1 MLAVLIRRLAT
12 SVPTLLIVAVGV
24 FALIEAAPGDAVDA
38 YLAQTGGDAG
48 FAAELRRALG
58 LGATPLE
65 RFGGYLLG
73 VVTLDFGRSAVFAR
87 PVFDVVLERLP
98 NSLLLMATSLG
109 FASLIG
115 FGLGFMAGAK
125 PGGALDRTLS
135 ATAFALLAMP
145 NFWLALVLILGF
157 VVTLPLFPIGGLS
170 STGGGGALDVARHLV
185 LPTIALGA
193 GYVALYLRTL
203 RAGMIEAWPMD
214 HVRAARARGV
224 SERAVLTRAVA
235 RPALLPTVVVF
246 GQNAA
251 TLVGGSVV
259 VETVFAIPGVGRLA
273 FEAVTGRDTALLAA
287 VVLTSTVL
295 VIAIHAALDVILA
308 RLDPRIRARHG

>member
-1 MLAVLIRRLAT
+1 
-12 SVPTLLIVAVGV
+12 
-24 FALIEAAPGDAVDA
+24 
-38 YLAQTGGDAG
+38 
-48 FAAELRRALG
+48 
-58 LGATPLE
+58 
-65 RFGGYLLG
+65 
-73 VVTLDFGRSAVFAR
+73 
-87 PVFDVVLERLP
+87 
-98 NSLLLMATSLG
+98 
-109 FASLIG
+109 
-115 FGLGFMAGAK
+115 
-125 PGGALDRTLS
+125 
-135 ATAFALLAMP
+135 
-145 NFWLALVLILGF
+145 
-157 VVTLPLFPIGGLS
+157 
-170 STGGGGALDVARHLV
+170 
-185 LPTIALGA
+185 
-193 GYVALYLRTL
+193 
-203 RAGMIEAWPMD
+203 MD

-295 VIAIHAALDVILA
+295 VIAIHAAVDVILA